1 MYHGS
6 WRMTRPPP
14 RGGLTT
20 PIAIA
25 NKYFFVTVHCH
36 GRLPVPAARL
46 VTAFACDRT
55 HTVAPPPV
63 AAGAAPARPGAHSS
77 RRCLRPPSHSV
88 TLVSAAA
95 CGGLSFEAVVLSC
108 PCRVRVHG
116 SARTI
121 SPVTAALP
129 SSST

>member
-55 HTVAPPPV
+55 HTAAPLPV
-63 AAGAAPARPGAHSS
+63 AAGAAPARPGAHDVA
-77 RRCLRPPSHSV
+77 CAPPLRSV
-88 TLVSAAA
+88 SLVSAAA
-95 CGGLSFEAVVLSC
+95 CGGLSFEAVVALSRTSTRKC
-108 PCRVRVHG
+108 THDLACDGG
-116 SARTI
+116 SSVI
-121 SPVTAALP
+121 
-129 SSST
+129 